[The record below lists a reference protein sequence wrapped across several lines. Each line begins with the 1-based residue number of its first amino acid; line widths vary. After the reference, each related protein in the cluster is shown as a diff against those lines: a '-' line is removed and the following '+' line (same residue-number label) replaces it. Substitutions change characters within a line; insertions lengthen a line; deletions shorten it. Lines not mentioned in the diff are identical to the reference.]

1 MKYVLF
7 VLLPLF
13 LLSSGCMPDT
23 PEALAKRADQAYHE
37 GNYAR
42 AILTYEA
49 LLKKSGESP
58 IVYYSLALSAFQTQD
73 YSYTI
78 KMLEKALAS
87 GATTEITDRCYELLG
102 IVAEREKDLER
113 AASYYRKVLN
123 SPDTALRVRV
133 LSHLAKIYVKQENYD
148 AALALLL
155 TAQELNSTDAVTLY
169 NLGMLCRHEAINL
182 HHASLDN
189 FRMAERL
196 LPENSSKLKDAKNQ
210 VKRLE
215 GYLTSLKQLPAIKGD
230 AAACEKALKQMQ
242 SEKKRKNYKSAE
254 RLARKASEADPSNYE
269 AALELGRLCKQ
280 NKNFNDALKAYD
292 TALTIRPNATTARFE
307 AAQIAYQNAKKYK
320 AAANY
325 LRPALVADPRNSTYA
340 DLMGRILYSQQ
351 QKTNAKQWFERA
363 LRLMAKP
370 TEQYRSWINQLPE
383 A

>member
-7 VLLPLF
+7 ALIPLF
-13 LLSSGCMPDT
+13 LLSLGCMPDT
-23 PEALAKRADQAYHE
+23 PEALAKHAEQAYHE

-49 LLKKSGESP
+49 LLKKSGDAP
-58 IVYYSLALSAFQTQD
+58 IVCYSLALSAFQTQD

-102 IVAEREKDLER
+102 MVAEREKDLDR
-113 AASYYRKVLN
+113 AATYYRKVLN

-133 LSHLAKIYVKQENYD
+133 LSHLAKIYAKQEHYD

-196 LPENSSKLKDAKNQ
+196 LPENAPKLKDAKNQ

-215 GYLTSLKQLPAIKGD
+215 GYLTSLKQLPVIKGD
-230 AAACEKALKQMQ
+230 ATACEKALKQMQ

-280 NKNFNDALKAYD
+280 NKNFKDALKAYD
-292 TALTIRPNATTARFE
+292 TALAVRPNATTARFE

-363 LRLMAKP
+363 LRLMTKP
-370 TEQYRSWINQLPE
+370 TEQYRSWVNQLPE